1 MASWIVPPVTGL
13 IEPVPAPEFFV
24 TRIGA
29 IERISNENV
38 RLYGCSE
45 QMPLEGGGP
54 IMVVQIKIVRPIS
67 TVSEGIAH
75 MLRCMGATCHDCV
88 ACRHEPWTPRVVK

>member
-1 MASWIVPPVTGL
+1 MASWIVPPVAGL
-13 IEPVPAPEFFV
+13 VEPVPAPEFFV

-29 IERISNENV
+29 IERMSEDYV

-45 QMPLEGGGP
+45 QMPLEGGSALH
-54 IMVVQIKIVRPIS
+54 IVQIKIVRPIS

-75 MLRCMGATCHDCV
+75 MLRCMGVTCHDCE
-88 ACRHEPWTPRVVK
+88 ACRSGWTPRVVK